1 MSPNLGGSLL
11 DRAVTIEPMPGAGAS
26 GARLSHLS
34 LDDGR
39 QLVLKEIHPDW
50 DWMMGATSDTGRA
63 AELWASGA
71 MDRCP
76 PSIDPAIVA
85 IERAGGGWR
94 LYMRDVSAD
103 FLRSGT
109 RVPHAQARQ
118 VLAAL
123 SDLHAAFWNRP
134 VSGLCRLV
142 DLLRLAAPA
151 TIERLGAESHPFL
164 AAADAGWRRLDEF
177 VPADVSAAVREI
189 LRDPEPLANALEAEG
204 CTLVHSDP
212 HFGNIAPLADRI
224 VLLDWS
230 LAAWAPP
237 AVDLAWFLDASAE
250 HIDAAPDALL
260 DDFRALEGDRHSD
273 AALDLAMLAQV
284 VLSGWAYAERAD
296 RMGGKGLE
304 RHLGWW
310 TERARAGVE
319 RLDTGRDG

>member
-1 MSPNLGGSLL
+1 MSEGSLL
-11 DRAVTIEPMPGAGAS
+11 DRAVTIEPILGAGAS

-34 LDDGR
+34 LEDGR

-63 AELWASGA
+63 AELWTSGA

-85 IERAGGGWR
+85 IERSGAGAWR
-94 LYMRDVSAD
+94 LYMRDVGAD

-109 RVPHAQARQ
+109 RVPRAQARQ

-134 VSGLCRLV
+134 APGLCRLV
-142 DLLRLAAPA
+142 DLLLLTAPA
-151 TIERLGAESHPFL
+151 TIERLGTEHPFL
-164 AAADAGWRRLDEF
+164 AAADAGWHQLDEF
-177 VPADVSAAVREI
+177 VPADVSGAVRAI
-189 LRDPEPLANALEAEG
+189 LRDPTPLANALEAEG

-237 AVDLAWFLDASAE
+237 AVDLAWFLDTSAE
-250 HIDAAPDALL
+250 HIDAAPDELL
-260 DDFRALEGDRHSD
+260 DDFRTLEGDRHSD

-284 VLSGWAYAERAD
+284 VLSGWAYPERAEHLG
-296 RMGGKGLE
+296 RERLE

-310 TERARAGVE
+310 IERARAGVG
-319 RLDTGRDG
+319 RLAAGRDD